1 MKRFRIIGLALLALF
16 ALGAFAASMA
26 SAEEG
31 VLPLKVKTFNILSKK
46 AKLENT
52 AKEPINCDELNGS
65 GSFTNDSSGT
75 ATLDFNGCE
84 SGGFLVWSLGEIVPK
99 VLAEALILAPVS
111 FSICLINSEKLT
123 FGLFVQTTS
132 PVHVD
137 NTSIGI
143 LTIVEG
149 AVIGE
154 ILTVKGKLFVVDFV
168 GAEGKQKV
176 TECKDEK
183 GGVKKHSL
191 TSTNLSETSKFV
203 ASELVEALLIQSS
216 EEQTL
221 EDK

>member
-26 SAEEG
+26 FAEEG
-31 VLPLKVKTFNILSKK
+31 VLPLKVKTVNILAKK
-46 AKLENT
+46 TTLQNT
-52 AKEPINCDELNGS
+52 AKETVQCDELKGS
-65 GSFTNDSSGT
+65 GSFTTDSHGT

-84 SGGFLVWSLGEIVPK
+84 SGGFLVWSLGEVVPK
-99 VLAEALILAPVS
+99 VLAEALILMPVA
-111 FSICLINSEKLT
+111 FLICLINSEKLT
-123 FGLFVQTTS
+123 FGLFVELTS

-143 LTIVEG
+143 LTILEG
-149 AVIGE
+149 ALIGE
-154 ILTVKGKLFVVDFV
+154 ILTVKGKLFVIDFV
-168 GAEGKQKV
+168 GKEGKQNI

-203 ASELVEALLIQSS
+203 ASLNIEAFLFQSS

>member
-26 SAEEG
+26 FAEEG
-31 VLPLKVKTFNILSKK
+31 VLPLKVKTFTILGKTVT
-46 AKLENT
+46 LENT
-52 AKEPINCDELNGS
+52 AKETTICKELKGE
-65 GSFTNDSSGT
+65 GSFTTDSHGT
-75 ATLDFNGCE
+75 ATLDLLFCQ
-84 SGGFLVWSLGEIVPK
+84 SSGFLIWSLGEKVPATEK
-99 VLAEALILAPVS
+99 EALILMPVA
-111 FSICLINSEKLT
+111 FLLCLINSEKLT
-123 FGLFVQTTS
+123 FGLFVEVTS

-143 LTIVEG
+143 LTILEG
-149 AVIGE
+149 AVIGT
-154 ILTVKGKLFVVDFV
+154 ILGLKGKLFVVDLV
-168 GAEGKQKV
+168 GKEGKPSV

-191 TSTNLSETSKFV
+191 TSTNLSETSKLV
-203 ASELVEALLIQSS
+203 ASLNIESHLIQSS